1 MRNKKDIPKI
11 SVVIPIYNSGRFLEE
26 SLNSILNQ
34 SFEDFEIIIVDN
46 GSTDDSRVL
55 ENKYKKKDKRIRII
69 KLVKPNVQIAMNEG
83 FRVARGQY
91 IARMDADDISF
102 KDRFRIQVDYL
113 DKHPDIYLIGGSAV
127 VIDEEGNRLG
137 ILPKYDNSIRI
148 AKKLRKSNC
157 LIHPSIMFRNTKEF
171 FFREKFKTSE
181 DYELYLRMLTSNKK
195 ITNIPYFLIKYRV
208 SRKSFVST
216 MPNQEFY
223 FKKAREFY
231 YQRIES
237 GKDDYENLSPP
248 KQDSFPK
255 NYERDSLNL
264 LIFIELSDGQS
275 KKVRA
280 NINIYFKKYGMNK
293 RLILYYILSLLPSKL
308 ITILRRIF

>member
-1 MRNKKDIPKI
+1 
-11 SVVIPIYNSGRFLEE
+11 
-26 SLNSILNQ
+26 
-34 SFEDFEIIIVDN
+34 
-46 GSTDDSRVL
+46 
-55 ENKYKKKDKRIRII
+55 
-69 KLVKPNVQIAMNEG
+69 
-83 FRVARGQY
+83 
-91 IARMDADDISF
+91 
-102 KDRFRIQVDYL
+102 
-113 DKHPDIYLIGGSAV
+113 
-127 VIDEEGNRLG
+127 
-137 ILPKYDNSIRI
+137 
-148 AKKLRKSNC
+148 
-157 LIHPSIMFRNTKEF
+157 
-171 FFREKFKTSE
+171 
-181 DYELYLRMLTSNKK
+181 
-195 ITNIPYFLIKYRV
+195 
-208 SRKSFVST
+208 